1 MWTHGHQLKSSRTS
15 KVTRNYLRSAVSLLV
30 TAIVVLTVGADL
42 VEGAGPGRP
51 SAEPI
56 PGDVGRLPSSRS
68 PRNLAGA
75 VPAGSGPLIFLPA
88 VAYDSG
94 GYTATGLAVG
104 DLNGD
109 GKLDVVVGDECASS
123 GCSDGAAVGVLLGNG
138 DGTFQT
144 PVPYRS
150 GGSSGPFFPVSIAIG
165 LRYCGRFVGQ
175 RRRHL
180 PNSNSV
186 WIGWDVSRV
195 SGGRRCERRRQTGRS
210 CGQ

>member
-75 VPAGSGPLIFLPA
+75 VPAGARPRPFLPA
-88 VAYDSG
+88 GAYHLRGGPPTLVARAWWG
-94 GYTATGLAVG
+94 CAT
-104 DLNGD
+104 
-109 GKLDVVVGDECASS
+109 CAIA
-123 GCSDGAAVGVLLGNG
+123 G
-138 DGTFQT
+138 
-144 PVPYRS
+144 
-150 GGSSGPFFPVSIAIG
+150 VSIA
-165 LRYCGRFVGQ
+165 R
-175 RRRHL
+175 
-180 PNSNSV
+180 
-186 WIGWDVSRV
+186 
-195 SGGRRCERRRQTGRS
+195 
-210 CGQ
+210 